1 VYVGQKQPIPGLEI
15 PAAGS
20 NARRVG
26 SKIRTTGMGQSRGA
40 GLAMTLVGLWSGQR
54 TRLNPSRYPTPLAVL
69 IYYIIDR
76 NDGYDGYFE
85 LS

>member
-1 VYVGQKQPIPGLEI
+1 
-15 PAAGS
+15 
-20 NARRVG
+20 
-26 SKIRTTGMGQSRGA
+26 MGQSRGA